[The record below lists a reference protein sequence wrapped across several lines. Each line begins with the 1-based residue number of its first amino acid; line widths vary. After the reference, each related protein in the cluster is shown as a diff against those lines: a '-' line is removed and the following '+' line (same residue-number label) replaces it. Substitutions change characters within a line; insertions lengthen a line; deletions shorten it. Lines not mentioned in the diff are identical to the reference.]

1 MTNLVIDAASDKIF
15 FSIIKDSKSYT
26 TEYSNSRENFDKIV
40 SLLNKFL
47 SEKDTNINQIKK
59 IYINKGP
66 GKFSS
71 LRTSSLR
78 TSISIAKA
86 LSLANKIELVGF
98 TSMDIKNINDY
109 KNLIELDNEDKLTKD
124 LINPIYSS

>member
-26 TEYSNSRENFDKIV
+26 TEHSNSRENFDKIV

-71 LRTSSLR
+71 LRTS
-78 TSISIAKA
+78 ISITKA
-86 LSLANKIELVGF
+86 LSIDNKIELVGF
-98 TSMDIKNINDY
+98 TSMDIKNINEY

>member
-1 MTNLVIDAASDKIF
+1 MINLVIDAASDKIF
-15 FSIIKDSKSYT
+15 FSIIKDNKSYT
-26 TEYSNSRENFDKIV
+26 TKHSNSRENFDKILI
-40 SLLNKFL
+40 LLNKFL
-47 SEKDTNINQIKK
+47 SDKDISINKIKK

-66 GKFSS
+66 GKF
-71 LRTSSLR
+71 SSLR

-98 TSMDIKNINDY
+98 TSMDIININDY

>member
-26 TEYSNSRENFDKIV
+26 TEHSNSRENFDKIV
-40 SLLNKFL
+40 TLLNKFL
-47 SEKDTNINQIKK
+47 YEKDANINQIKK
-59 IYINKGP
+59 IYINRGP

-71 LRTSSLR
+71 LRA
-78 TSISIAKA
+78 SISIAKA
-86 LSLANKIELVGF
+86 LSIANKIELVGF
-98 TSMDIKNINDY
+98 SSMDIKNINDY

>member
-1 MTNLVIDAASDKIF
+1 M
-15 FSIIKDSKSYT
+15 
-26 TEYSNSRENFDKIV
+26 
-40 SLLNKFL
+40 
-47 SEKDTNINQIKK
+47 KK
-59 IYINKGP
+59 IQILIKLKKYILIKGP

-71 LRTSSLR
+71 LRTS
-78 TSISIAKA
+78 ISIAKS

-109 KNLIELDNEDKLTKD
+109 KNLIELDKEDKLTKD

>member
-1 MTNLVIDAASDKIF
+1 MTNLVIDAATDKIF

-26 TEYSNSRENFDKIV
+26 TEHSNSRENFDKIV
-40 SLLNKFL
+40 TLLDKFL
-47 SEKDTNINQIKK
+47 REKDTNINQIKK

-66 GKFSS
+66 GKF
-71 LRTSSLR
+71 SSLR

>member
-1 MTNLVIDAASDKIF
+1 MNTLVINAADDKILFSLITNLE
-15 FSIIKDSKSYT
+15 SYT
-26 TEYSNSRENFDKIV
+26 TAHTNSRENFDKIV

-66 GKFSS
+66 GKF
-71 LRTSSLR
+71 SSLR

>member
-15 FSIIKDSKSYT
+15 FSIIQDNKSYT
-26 TEYSNSRENFDKIV
+26 TEHSNSRENFDKVII
-40 SLLNKFL
+40 LLNKFL
-47 SEKDTNINQIKK
+47 SEKGTNFKQIKK

-71 LRTSSLR
+71 LRTS
-78 TSISIAKA
+78 ISIAKA
-86 LSLANKIELVGF
+86 ISLANKIELVGF
-98 TSMDIKNINDY
+98 TSMDIKNMNDY
-109 KNLIELDNEDKLTKD
+109 KNLIELDNDDKLTKD

>member
-15 FSIIKDSKSYT
+15 FSIIKDNKSYT
-26 TEYSNSRENFDKIV
+26 TEHSNSRENFDKVII
-40 SLLNKFL
+40 LLNKFL
-47 SEKDTNINQIKK
+47 SEKGTNFNQIKK

-71 LRTSSLR
+71 LRTS
-78 TSISIAKA
+78 ISIAKA
-86 LSLANKIELVGF
+86 ISLANKIELVGF
-98 TSMDIKNINDY
+98 TSMDIKNMNDY
-109 KNLIELDNEDKLTKD
+109 KNLIELDNDDKLTKD

>member
-1 MTNLVIDAASDKIF
+1 MISLVIDAASDKIF
-15 FSIIKDSKSYT
+15 FSIIKDDKSYT
-26 TEYSNSRENFDKIV
+26 TNHLNSRENFDKIV
-40 SLLNKFL
+40 ILLNKFL
-47 SEKDTNINQIKK
+47 SEKDANINQIKK

-71 LRTSSLR
+71 LRTS
-78 TSISIAKA
+78 ISIAKA
-86 LSLANKIELVGF
+86 FSLANKIELVGF
-98 TSMDIKNINDY
+98 TSTDIKNINEY

>member
-26 TEYSNSRENFDKIV
+26 TEHSNSRENFDKILT
-40 SLLNKFL
+40 LLNKFL

-71 LRTSSLR
+71 LII
-78 TSISIAKA
+78 SISIAKA
-86 LSLANKIELVGF
+86 LSIDKKIELVGF
-98 TSMDIKNINDY
+98 TSMYIKNINDY

>member
-26 TEYSNSRENFDKIV
+26 TEHSNSRENFDKIV
-40 SLLNKFL
+40 KLLNKFL

-59 IYINKGP
+59 IYVNKGP

-71 LRTSSLR
+71 LRI
-78 TSISIAKA
+78 SISIAKA
-86 LSLANKIELVGF
+86 LSIANKIELVGF

>member
-1 MTNLVIDAASDKIF
+1 MSNLVIDAASDKIF

-26 TEYSNSRENFDKIV
+26 TEHSNSRENFDKIV
-40 SLLNKFL
+40 KLLNKFL

-59 IYINKGP
+59 IYINRGP

-71 LRTSSLR
+71 FR

-86 LSLANKIELVGF
+86 LSIANKIELIGF
-98 TSMDIKNINDY
+98 SSMDLKNINDY

>member
-26 TEYSNSRENFDKIV
+26 TEHSNSRENFDKIV
-40 SLLNKFL
+40 TLLNKFL

-59 IYINKGP
+59 IYVNKGP

-71 LRTSSLR
+71 LRN
-78 TSISIAKA
+78 SISIAKA

-98 TSMDIKNINDY
+98 SSMDIKNINDY